1 MLTSN
6 MLLIVLCLGYVS
18 RPSLQHMVLIRGLC
32 VLLSGKWFQTISKHM
47 RWIYSC
53 HTFFFGLS
61 EIYVQ
66 TISKSIHE
74 EIYWHGTMS
83 MFCFSQKCFRTMLQH
98 IMFPPKKINHS
109 IQTDVGHMT
118 CQTQRV
124 HCNKQCENM

>member
-1 MLTSN
+1 VDIFMS
-6 MLLIVLCLGYVS
+6 YV
-18 RPSLQHMVLIRGLC
+18 
-32 VLLSGKWFQTISKHM
+32 
-47 RWIYSC
+47 
-53 HTFFFGLS
+53 FFGLS

-66 TISKSIHE
+66 TISKSIHG

-118 CQTQRV
+118 CQIQRV